1 MNRDWKRWNCI
12 HLAKSVKLWKME
24 DKFINVTWSREGLSI
39 SFPNQ
44 DFYHMQSKIEYY
56 ALKKKSVVF

>member
-1 MNRDWKRWNCI
+1 
-12 HLAKSVKLWKME
+12 ME